1 MSRQH
6 DAPRTR
12 QLVRRGALNWSDRI
26 LLSVGVLVVLGAIVV
41 MNNLIGQ
48 LVAATIGLLIVEAGL
63 GRIFYRHLA
72 NQRKYLALRRE
83 IDHFLALTRQL
94 NTAGLS
100 LKQHEA
106 PETRQAFE
114 HVRQMMQESVER
126 MAVVAGQTDAEVAIE
141 AETYA
146 SMDCQ
151 ATTTQGCE
159 SKL

>member
-6 DAPRTR
+6 DAPRTH
-12 QLVRRGALNWSDRI
+12 QLVGRGALVWSDKI

-41 MNNLIGQ
+41 LNNLIGQ
-48 LVAATIGLLIVEAGL
+48 LVAATIGLMIVEAGL
-63 GRIFYRHLA
+63 GRIFYRNLV
-72 NQRKYLALRRE
+72 NQHKYLALRTE
-83 IDHFLALTRQL
+83 IDHFLALARQL
-94 NTAGLS
+94 NTGGLS

-126 MAVVAGQTDAEVAIE
+126 MAVVAGQTDAEVAIA

-151 ATTTQGCE
+151 PTTT
-159 SKL
+159 